1 MLSLSQQITKKIKEI
16 YLVTLHH
23 FSQKSSSSKILRK
36 INKWDP
42 IKLTSF
48 STAKETINKM
58 KQNINKTKRQSTE
71 WEIIFA
77 NDANKGLTSK
87 IQMAYTSQQQ

>member
-1 MLSLSQQITKKIKEI
+1 
-16 YLVTLHH
+16 
-23 FSQKSSSSKILRK
+23 
-36 INKWDP
+36 
-42 IKLTSF
+42 
-48 STAKETINKM
+48 M